1 MEQVMYTRD
10 VFIWTWRQIQI
21 VILKLQVDLL
31 ILEEYKMG
39 YIMEKEYYSDQMEID
54 IRVSSEMVKKM
65 EEEN

>member
-1 MEQVMYTRD
+1 
-10 VFIWTWRQIQI
+10 
-21 VILKLQVDLL
+21 VDLL